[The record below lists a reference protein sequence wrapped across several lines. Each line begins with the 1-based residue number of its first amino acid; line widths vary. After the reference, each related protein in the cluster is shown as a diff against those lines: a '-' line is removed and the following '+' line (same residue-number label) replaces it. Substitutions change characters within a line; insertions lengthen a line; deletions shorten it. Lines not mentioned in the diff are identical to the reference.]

1 MIIKSLLGGAGLVL
15 TVGWFVWVIV
25 PQDSCER
32 IERSG
37 SVIRGIGNVL
47 RDTLEPRVSSD
58 TKLDMIRWS
67 IQAENGFK
75 GFVANQF
82 FNRLDCST
90 WHGRDEFRERLLELL
105 QDSAATDLGA
115 SNQDDRKKQ
124 ETEQQP

>member
-15 TVGWFVWVIV
+15 MVGWFVWVIV

-47 RDTLEPRVSSD
+47 RDTIEPRVSSD
-58 TKLDMIRWS
+58 TKLDMLRWS
-67 IQAENGFK
+67 IQAENSFK

-82 FNRLDCST
+82 FNRMDCT
-90 WHGRDEFRERLLELL
+90 KWHGRDEFRERLLELL
-105 QDSAATDLGA
+105 EESAASQPGA
-115 SNQDDRKKQ
+115 IEQENGTKQ
-124 ETEQQP
+124 EPEQQP